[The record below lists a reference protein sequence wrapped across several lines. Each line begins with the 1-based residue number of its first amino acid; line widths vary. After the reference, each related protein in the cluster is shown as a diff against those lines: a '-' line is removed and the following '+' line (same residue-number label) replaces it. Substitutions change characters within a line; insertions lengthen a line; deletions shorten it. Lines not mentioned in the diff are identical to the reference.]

1 MRNKD
6 YSDIIDLPH
15 HVSKNRM
22 PMSLYNRAAQFAPFA
37 ALRGYE
43 EAIAETARQ
52 TDQKVSL
59 SDNQVDDIDFKMQIL
74 EKNLEKHYEVTIQY
88 FQKDKRKEGG
98 TYITMT
104 GIIKKFDYYHQTII
118 LMNGKM
124 IHFDDI
130 VALSSPLFSKM
141 DME

>member
-59 SDNQVDDIDFKMQIL
+59 SDNQIDDIDFKMQIL
-74 EKNLEKHYEVTIQY
+74 EKHLEKHYEVTIQC

-104 GIIKKFDYYHQTII
+104 GIIKKFDYYHQAII

-124 IHFDDI
+124 IRFDDI

-141 DME
+141 YME

>member
-15 HVSKNRM
+15 HVSKNRI

-52 TDQKVSL
+52 TDQKASL
-59 SDNQVDDIDFKMQIL
+59 SDNQIDDIDFKMQIL

-98 TYITMT
+98 TYITVT
-104 GIIKKFDYYHQTII
+104 NIIKKFDYYHQTIV
-118 LMNGKM
+118 LMNGT
-124 IHFDDI
+124 IIRFDDI

-141 DME
+141 HVE

>member
-1 MRNKD
+1 
-6 YSDIIDLPH
+6 
-15 HVSKNRM
+15 
-22 PMSLYNRAAQFAPFA
+22 MSLYNRAAQFAPFA